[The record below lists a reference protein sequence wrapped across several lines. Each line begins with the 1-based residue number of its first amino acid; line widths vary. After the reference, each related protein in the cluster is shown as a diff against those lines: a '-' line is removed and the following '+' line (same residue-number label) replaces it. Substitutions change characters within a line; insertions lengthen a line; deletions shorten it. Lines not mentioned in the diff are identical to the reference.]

1 MKKVLASLLCCGLML
16 CAGVPVY
23 ATGGDPAPEVTI
35 TEGAALDGTE
45 AQTVQRPPATIPA
58 IELQPVQVRM
68 EMVGEVPY
76 ITKTYELDRSAGL
89 SFMVSGFEQDGYIF
103 TRYDV
108 YEQMQPD
115 VVDSRLASQTVTIPV
130 EENSAAAV
138 LAAATPYIDYA
149 EGGYTGQLAIDPAS
163 IVLEEAGRSSYTY
176 RVTDVRE
183 YDALD
188 RNDAAYIP
196 KTVTKNGLTLT
207 LESVEWVVTGT
218 TPALGGLVP
227 NRFKGIAT
235 YAGSATGSEVSGYA
249 ATYNYT
255 GTVEQVT
262 PGKCLYSVVFR
273 GEPVE
278 VETNWPLYALGG
290 ALVVSL
296 GGLGVVGF
304 VISLRDH
311 MALRGKKEEEAE
323 DSTHD

>member
-1 MKKVLASLLCCGLML
+1 MKKVVASLLCCAALL

-23 ATGGDPAPEVTI
+23 AAEGDPAPETTI
-35 TEGAALDGTE
+35 TEGVPTE
-45 AQTVQRPPATIPA
+45 GAEAVTVQMPPATIPVVD
-58 IELQPVQVRM
+58 IQPVQVRM
-68 EMVGEVPY
+68 EMVGDTPY
-76 ITKTYELDRSAGL
+76 ITKTYEVDRSAAL
-89 SFMVSGFEQDGYIF
+89 SFMVSGFEQDGFIF
-103 TRYDV
+103 TRHDV
-108 YEQMQPD
+108 YEQVQPD
-115 VVDSRLASQTVTIPV
+115 VVDSRLTSQTVTIPV

-138 LAAATPYIDYA
+138 LAAAAPFIDHI
-149 EGGYTGQLAIDPAS
+149 ENGYTGQLAIDPAS
-163 IVLEEAGRSSYTY
+163 IVIDEAGRSSYTY

-188 RNDAAYIP
+188 RNDASYIP
-196 KTVTKNGLTLT
+196 KEVTMNGITLT

-227 NRFKGIAT
+227 NRFKAIAT
-235 YAGSATGSEVSGYA
+235 YAGSATGSEVDGYA
-249 ATYNYT
+249 ATFTYT
-255 GTVEQVT
+255 GTVEKVT

-290 ALVVSL
+290 ALVVCF

-311 MALRGKKEEEAE
+311 MALRGKKEETE
-323 DSTHD
+323 DSAND

>member
-1 MKKVLASLLCCGLML
+1 MKRVLASLLCCGALL
-16 CAGVPVY
+16 CAGVPVF
-23 ATGGDPAPEVTI
+23 AADDGPAPDTSI
-35 TEGAALDGTE
+35 TQGVPAGEDE
-45 AQTVQRPPATIPA
+45 AEYIQMPPASIPQ
-58 IELQPVQVRM
+58 IEVAPVQVRM
-68 EMVGEVPY
+68 EMVGETPY
-76 ITKTYELDRSAGL
+76 ITKTYELDRSAPL

-115 VVDSRLASQTVTIPV
+115 MVDSRLAFQTVTIPV

-138 LAAATPYIDYA
+138 LAAAAPFIDHA
-149 EGGYTGQLAIDPAS
+149 ENGYSGQLSIDPAS

-176 RVTDVRE
+176 RITDVRE

-188 RNDAAYIP
+188 RNDASYIP
-196 KTVTKNGLTLT
+196 KTVEKNGVTLT

-227 NRFKGIAT
+227 NRFKAIAT

-249 ATYNYT
+249 ATFTYT
-255 GTVEQVT
+255 GTVEKVT
-262 PGKCLYSVVFR
+262 QGKCLYSVVFR

-278 VETNWPLYALGG
+278 VETHWPLYAMAGTLFTC
-290 ALVVSL
+290 V

-304 VISLRDH
+304 VVSMRDH
-311 MALRGKKEEEAE
+311 FGKKKE
-323 DSTHD
+323 DFFSE